1 MWKVWASANARCGL
15 SGGKYN
21 ADAGIVISASHN
33 PMEFNGIKIF
43 AGTGYK
49 LPDEVENQIEAYI
62 DNDCAGIELKTGAR
76 WAVCTAAMTACRT
89 MWITCMS
96 PSTAT

>member
-1 MWKVWASANARCGL
+1 MWKVWAFCPRPPWPIWW
-15 SGGKYN
+15 GKYN
-21 ADAGIVISASHN
+21 ADAGMVISASHN

-62 DNDCAGIELKTGAR
+62 DNDCGH
-76 WAVCTAAMTACRT
+76 
-89 MWITCMS
+89 
-96 PSTAT
+96 